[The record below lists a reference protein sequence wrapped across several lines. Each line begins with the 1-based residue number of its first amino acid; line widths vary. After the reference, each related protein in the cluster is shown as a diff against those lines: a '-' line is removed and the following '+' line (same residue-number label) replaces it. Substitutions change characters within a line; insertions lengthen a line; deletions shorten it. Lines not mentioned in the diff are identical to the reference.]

1 MFRLHILLATESL
14 LLVFKTTKATL
25 VGFGVF
31 KDVIYPWAATFRT
44 RLQSDKTPCM
54 YMQ

>member
-14 LLVFKTTKATL
+14 PLVFRKTKATL
-25 VGFGVF
+25 VGFGIF
-31 KDVIYPWAATFRT
+31 KDVICPWSATFRT